1 MKNTKYIL
9 LVIGILGI
17 AAGVYAI
24 ATGKGTSEYLLGLI
38 CGASL
43 VFGYTELSKQT
54 NSTSE

>member
-9 LVIGILGI
+9 LVIGILGL

-24 ATGKGTSEYLLGLI
+24 VTAKGPSEYLLGLI

-43 VFGYTELSKQT
+43 VFGYFELNKHSHSK
-54 NSTSE
+54 E

>member
-9 LVIGILGI
+9 LVIGILGL

-24 ATGKGTSEYLLGLI
+24 VTSKGPSEYIMGLV

-43 VFGYTELSKQT
+43 VFGYFELNKKSA
-54 NSTSE
+54 SSE